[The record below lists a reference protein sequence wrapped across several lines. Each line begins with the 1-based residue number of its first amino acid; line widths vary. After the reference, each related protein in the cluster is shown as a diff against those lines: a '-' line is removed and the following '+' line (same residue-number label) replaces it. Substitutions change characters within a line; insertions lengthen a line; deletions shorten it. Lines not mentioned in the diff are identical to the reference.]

1 MGAERLDEG
10 RIARGF
16 RLLGESWRY
25 LRARPRL
32 LVLPGM
38 SAVLL
43 AAAAVA
49 IGVPTAVLSDRLD
62 LPTQLVIFLVG
73 SVVTF
78 PLTVIATFLN
88 VAFLL
93 MVADDQAGREPSVRE
108 GLAGARA
115 RLRPIL
121 AWAALASG
129 VGVLLA
135 AIQQIPHVGGWVGRA
150 VSIVGGLAWSLA
162 TFFVLP
168 ILALHGTGA
177 RESVRR
183 SAAVFRERWGEAVT
197 GDVAIGGATVLL
209 GIPAWICG
217 GIGIALLQHG
227 DLAAGVAVTTVAVAV
242 GAALFALQGAV
253 SQLFQLSVY
262 RLVASGQVVGPFAE
276 ADLERA
282 VKPKRRWWRS
292 NALD

>member
-1 MGAERLDEG
+1 MGADRLHEG

-38 SAVLL
+38 SAVML
-43 AAAAVA
+43 AAAAAA
-49 IGVPTAVLSDRLD
+49 IGILTAVLADRLD
-62 LPTQLVIFLVG
+62 MPTQLAIFLVV

-78 PLTVIATFLN
+78 PLTAIATFLN

-121 AWAALASG
+121 AWAALATG
-129 VGVLLA
+129 VGLVLQAL
-135 AIQQIPHVGGWVGRA
+135 QQIPHVGPWLGRA
-150 VSIVGGLAWSLA
+150 ISIAGGLAWSLA

-183 SAAVFRERWGEAVT
+183 SAAVFRERWGESVT
-197 GDVAIGGATVLL
+197 ADLAIGTAATLAGVPGWICLGA
-209 GIPAWICG
+209 GIPISA
-217 GIGIALLQHG
+217 HG
-227 DLAAGVAVTTVAVAV
+227 DLAVGAPLVVVGLAWAVAV
-242 GAALFALQGAV
+242 LALQGAV
-253 SQLFQLSVY
+253 TQLFQLSVY
-262 RLVASGQVVGPFAE
+262 RLVASGEVVGPFAE

-282 VKPKRRWWRS
+282 VKPKRRWWRG
-292 NALD
+292 NRPD